1 VEVEFPACRGQGS
14 QVLPQALTPKPQAL
28 KVISFYFIVFKSQ
41 VLNRFAQDI
50 DDMGRSE
57 NDHPKHP
64 PIP

>member
-1 VEVEFPACRGQGS
+1 MACLPWAGQAGLGITS
-14 QVLPQALTPKPQAL
+14 KTQAL

-50 DDMGRSE
+50 EDIGGSE
-57 NDHPKHP
+57 NNHPKRP